1 MMIWNTKKFE
11 ITVITI
17 EKYKDTTHN
26 ICNLRHKTPEETYG
40 VLHDGSNYDYH
51 FIIKEWPEGYEG
63 QIELLGENEE
73 RHPIFLIAV
82 QRKKLESDK
91 KITYKKNWQR
101 KAHAK
106 IISKSCW

>member
-40 VLHDGSNYDYH
+40 VLHDGSIYDYH
-51 FIIKEWPEGYEG
+51 FIIKEFSEGFPG
-63 QIELLGENEE
+63 QIELLGENIE
-73 RHPIFLIAV
+73 RYLKFLILT
-82 QRKKLESDK
+82 QNK
-91 KITYKKNWQR
+91 T
-101 KAHAK
+101 
-106 IISKSCW
+106 